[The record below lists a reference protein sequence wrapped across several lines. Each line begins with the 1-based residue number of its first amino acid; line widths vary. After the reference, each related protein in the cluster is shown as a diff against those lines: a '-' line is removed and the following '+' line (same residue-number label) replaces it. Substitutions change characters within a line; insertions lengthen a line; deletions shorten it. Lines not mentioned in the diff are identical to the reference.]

1 MIQYTKNLFK
11 KIKELSVL
19 KKILL
24 FLAVAIYFGIIA
36 ICSISFKY
44 NYTSPGTLN
53 RINEVINIE
62 DVEITNS
69 FYTVSVFSETKRCSL
84 LEYWL
89 RKADRKQDIITEE
102 EYNSVLTRNE
112 EIKQGE
118 AQKNQS
124 IQDSIICAYDIAKE
138 NGYDV
143 DIKKTYVGVCICYM
157 PCNYFETG
165 PESIQIK
172 DIIKKIGDE
181 EITSSKKLA
190 EVCDYYLEN
199 DRYKD
204 SSLTVPVI
212 EIERS
217 GESIT
222 LDKCNARCL
231 AQIAKCYEATK
242 KYCDDNK
249 ISNEYSFLTNY
260 YYDYYELDTE
270 NSKPKFSVNKASS
283 IGPSGGLCQTLYVYN
298 ALTNNS
304 ITIEGSLITATGTI
318 VNDGSVG
325 VIGAVDKKVYTIDIY
340 MSKFFFV
347 PEKDY
352 DDAINAYNTIKDPK
366 FDIVSVKNVRDAINF
381 LVEFKEITE
390 GGN

>member
-1 MIQYTKNLFK
+1 MIQYTKNLINKFK
-11 KIKELSVL
+11 ESSPL
-19 KKILL
+19 KKTFLIIL
-24 FLAVAIYFGIIA
+24 FIIYLGIIA
-36 ICSISFKY
+36 ICTISFKY

-62 DVEITNS
+62 DTEITNS

-89 RKADRKQDIITEE
+89 RKMDKKQEIVTEE
-102 EYNSVLTRNE
+102 EYGSILTRNE

-124 IQDSIICAYDIAKE
+124 IQDSIICAYEIAKE

-143 DIKKTYVGVCICYM
+143 EIKKTYLGVAICFM
-157 PCNYFETG
+157 PCNYFGTG

-172 DIIKKIGDE
+172 DIITKIGE
-181 EITSSKKLA
+181 ETIDSSEELA
-190 EVCDYYLEN
+190 EICAYYLEN

-204 SSLTVPVI
+204 SSTVVPTL
-212 EIERS
+212 EIIRS
-217 GESIT
+217 GENIT
-222 LDKCNARCL
+222 LDHCNARCL
-231 AQIAKCYEATK
+231 AQIAKCYNAAK
-242 KYCDDNK
+242 SYCEDNK
-249 ISNEYSFLTNY
+249 ISNIYSFLTNY

-270 NSKPKFSVNKASS
+270 NSKPKFSINKASS

-298 ALTNNS
+298 ALTSNS
-304 ITIEGSLITATGTI
+304 ITIEGNLVTATGTI

-325 VIGAVDKKVYTIDIY
+325 VIGSVDKKVYTIDIY
-340 MSKFFFV
+340 MSKYFFV

-352 DDAINAYNTIKDPK
+352 EEAKKAYDTLKDPN
-366 FDIVSVKNVRDAINF
+366 FEIVSVSNVRDAINF
-381 LVEFKEITE
+381 LKAAKE
-390 GGN
+390 NN

>member
-1 MIQYTKNLFK
+1 MIQYTKNLINKFK
-11 KIKELSVL
+11 ESSPL
-19 KKILL
+19 KKTILIIL
-24 FLAVAIYFGIIA
+24 FIIYLGIIA

-62 DVEITNS
+62 DVEITNT

-89 RKADRKQDIITEE
+89 RKLDRKQDIVTEE

-143 DIKKTYVGVCICYM
+143 EIKKTYLGVAICYM
-157 PCNYFETG
+157 PCNYFQTG
-165 PESIQIK
+165 PESLQIK
-172 DIIKKIGDE
+172 DIIVKIGDE
-181 EITSSKKLA
+181 VIDSSQELA
-190 EVCDYYLEN
+190 DVCAYYLEN

-204 SSLTVPVI
+204 SSLVVPAI
-212 EIERS
+212 EIIRSEER
-217 GESIT
+217 II
-222 LDKCNARCL
+222 LDHCSARCL
-231 AQIAKCYEATK
+231 ALIAKCYESSK
-242 KYCDDNK
+242 SYCEDNK
-249 ISNEYSFLTNY
+249 IDNMYSFLTNY

-270 NSKPKFSVNKASS
+270 NSKPKFSINKASS

-304 ITIEGSLITATGTI
+304 IIIENNLITATGTI

-325 VIGAVDKKVYTIDIY
+325 VIGSVDKKVYTIDIY
-340 MSKFFFV
+340 MSKYFFV
-347 PEKDY
+347 PSKDY
-352 DDAINAYNTIKDPK
+352 DDAKKAYDTLKNPN
-366 FDIVSVKNVRDAINF
+366 FEIVSVDNVRDAINF
-381 LVEFKEITE
+381 LK
-390 GGN
+390 NAKDNN